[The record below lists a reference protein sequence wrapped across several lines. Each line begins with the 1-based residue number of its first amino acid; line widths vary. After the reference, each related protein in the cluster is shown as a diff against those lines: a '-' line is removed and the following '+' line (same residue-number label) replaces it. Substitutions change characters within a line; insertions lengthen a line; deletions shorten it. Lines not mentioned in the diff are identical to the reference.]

1 VTRWLAVLAGACL
14 SSATALAAGRIA
26 IAWPT
31 PNDAFAQGR
40 PIASFLQ
47 DAGSGDPESGGFG
60 CVRSSGGQ
68 FHEGLDIKALARD
81 RAGEP
86 IDDIY
91 AAMDGVVRYI
101 NLSAGDS
108 SYGRYLVIEH
118 PDLTP
123 AVYTLY
129 AHLTRVAP
137 GIRVGTRVTR
147 GSVIATMGHSAGGY
161 AIPKQRAHLHFEI
174 GLYVTDNFQTWYD
187 TKKFG
192 SRNEHGIWNGMN
204 LMGIDP
210 LDFLRQ
216 FRAKRVDNFQ
226 DYFSHLE
233 PALKVRIATHRVP
246 DFARRYPSLV
256 TKPVPLTVDGWE
268 IAFSWTG
275 LPISL
280 TPLTATELI
289 GLAPNKPVLREV
301 NADMERRDRCK
312 TLAIS
317 RRGTWTIGRDLETV
331 LQQMF
336 GIR

>member
-1 VTRWLAVLAGACL
+1 
-14 SSATALAAGRIA
+14 
-26 IAWPT
+26 
-31 PNDAFAQGR
+31 
-40 PIASFLQ
+40 
-47 DAGSGDPESGGFG
+47 
-60 CVRSSGGQ
+60 
-68 FHEGLDIKALARD
+68 
-81 RAGEP
+81 
-86 IDDIY
+86 
-91 AAMDGVVRYI
+91 
-101 NLSAGDS
+101 
-108 SYGRYLVIEH
+108 
-118 PDLTP
+118 
-123 AVYTLY
+123 
-129 AHLTRVAP
+129 
-137 GIRVGTRVTR
+137 
-147 GSVIATMGHSAGGY
+147 
-161 AIPKQRAHLHFEI
+161 
-174 GLYVTDNFQTWYD
+174 
-187 TKKFG
+187 
-192 SRNEHGIWNGMN
+192 MN